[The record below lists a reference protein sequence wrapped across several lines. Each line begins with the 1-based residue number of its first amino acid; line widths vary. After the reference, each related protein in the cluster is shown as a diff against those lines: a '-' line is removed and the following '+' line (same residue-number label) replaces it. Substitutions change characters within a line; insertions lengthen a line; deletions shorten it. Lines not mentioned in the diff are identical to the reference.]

1 LKVRNNVPQH
11 HLPER
16 QFQALTT
23 MLEGVERTTTAT
35 LHATQGV
42 SNAVK
47 QAIREEADPHI
58 LAGALVEGIAM
69 TLLAG
74 IAPERRR
81 GVANDLLVLLY
92 RRLDSLN
99 MFDSAESDG

>member
-1 LKVRNNVPQH
+1 MPQ
-11 HLPER
+11 R
-16 QFQALTT
+16 QVHEPPFHSLAT
-23 MLEGVERTTTAT
+23 MLDRVERTTSAT
-35 LHATQGV
+35 LHATQGI

-47 QAIREEADPHI
+47 QAIQEEADPHI
-58 LAGALVEGIAM
+58 MAGALVEGLTL

-81 GVANDLLVLLY
+81 SVANDLLVLLY

-99 MFDSAESDG
+99 MFDEDDAEG

>member
-1 LKVRNNVPQH
+1 MRHAVGKQCDAADLADVP
-11 HLPER
+11 
-16 QFQALTT
+16 FAA
-23 MLEGVERTTTAT
+23 MLEGVERTTAAT

-42 SNAVK
+42 SNAVT

-58 LAGALVEGIAM
+58 LAGALVEGIAT

-99 MFDSAESDG
+99 MFDDADAGG

>member
-1 LKVRNNVPQH
+1 
-11 HLPER
+11 
-16 QFQALTT
+16 
-23 MLEGVERTTTAT
+23 MLENVERSATAT

-74 IAPERRR
+74 IEPDRRR

-92 RRLDSLN
+92 RRLDALN
-99 MFDSAESDG
+99 MFDDAETEG